1 MKLNLT
7 AALPLALLFPAV
19 AAAQTTLFSLDE
31 IVFSGNL
38 TELDADRSGL
48 SIEVI
53 TEEDLEAAGEVQIS
67 DYLARLPGLN
77 VTRDGPVG
85 QNSFP
90 RIRGLDGRYITVRIN
105 GIDVNDPSL
114 IQNQTNFG
122 GLTTANISRIEVL
135 YGSQSALYGS
145 EAVAGVIDIRTTAIP
160 DEVGDELGFS
170 IEGGSYDT
178 AQAAFSYAV
187 RGERGGLAFSAT
199 RLVTEGF
206 SAAEEGDGNT
216 EADGHRATTLSFSGE
231 YDVTDTVT
239 IGVDTFWQ
247 DSFTE
252 FDEGPGAPPGPFNGD
267 GPQTQDVTQRGARL
281 YAEIEGGAVDHE
293 FSLSDYET
301 ERFFP
306 LGFFQRFIGERTE
319 MRYVGTWEFAP
330 ESALSFGLERSEER
344 FMSITSLGSVSSAE
358 IDVTSAIADI
368 AWAVSSNLD
377 LSLSGRIDDHSRFGT
392 QHNLRAALALRPD
405 ADTVIR
411 ASVGQGTRAP
421 SLFELFSD
429 NGNPGLS
436 PETSLSVDLGMERS
450 FGDLRLGATVFW
462 IQVNDLIGFDGT
474 ATFCAS
480 PFGCYVQVPGET
492 TTQGVE
498 LAASYDV
505 TERISAFG
513 TYTYTDTETASGA
526 RLTRVPRHQLSLG
539 VAGELDSGWRFSVA
553 GIGAADT
560 AVSTFATNQLDD
572 YFVVNA
578 NVGYELSDGVEAY
591 LRVDNLF
598 DTEYQTS
605 PGFGTSDR
613 AVYLGLRSRF

>member
-1 MKLNLT
+1 MKHTIT
-7 AALPLALLFPAV
+7 AALPLALLFPAM
-19 AAAQTTLFSLDE
+19 APAQTALFSLDE

-53 TEEDLEAAGEVQIS
+53 TEADLEAAGDVQIS

-77 VTRDGPVG
+77 VTRDGPLG

-90 RIRGLDGRYITVRIN
+90 RIRGLDGRYISVRIN

-145 EAVAGVIDIRTTAIP
+145 EAVAGVIDIRTTSIP
-160 DEVGDELGFS
+160 DEVGDELRFS
-170 IEGGSYDT
+170 IEGGSYET
-178 AQAAFSYAV
+178 AQAALSYAV
-187 RGERGGLAFSAT
+187 RGERGGLALSAS

-206 SAAEEGDGNT
+206 SAAEENDGNT
-216 EADGHRATTLSFSGE
+216 EADGHRSTMLSFSGE

-239 IGVDTFWQ
+239 VGLDAFWQ

-252 FDEGPGAPPGPFNGD
+252 FDAGPGAPIGPFNGD

-281 YAEIEGGAVDHE
+281 YAEIEGGALDHE
-293 FSLSDYET
+293 FSLSAFET

-306 LGFFQRFIGERTE
+306 LGFFQRFVGERTE
-319 MRYVGTWEFAP
+319 LRYVGTWDFAP
-330 ESALSFGLERSEER
+330 DSALSFGLERSEER
-344 FMSITSLGSVSSAE
+344 FTSVTSIGDASSGA
-358 IDVTSAIADI
+358 IDVTSAFADLT
-368 AWAVSSNLD
+368 WAVSPDLD

-392 QHNLRAALALRPD
+392 QNRLRAALAWRPD

-411 ASVGQGTRAP
+411 ATVGQGSRAP

-429 NGNPGLS
+429 NGNPSLS
-436 PETSLSVDLGMERS
+436 PESSLSVELGIDRD
-450 FGDLRLGATVFW
+450 FGALSLGATAFW
-462 IQVNDLIGFDGT
+462 IRVDDLIDFDSDST
-474 ATFCAS
+474 ACAS
-480 PFGCYVQVPGET
+480 PFGCYEQIPGET

-498 LAASYDV
+498 LTASYDL
-505 TERISAFG
+505 TDRISAFG
-513 TYTYTDTETASGA
+513 TYTYTDTETATGG

-539 VAGELDSGWRFSVA
+539 VTGELEDGWRFSVA

-560 AVSTFATNQLDD
+560 AVSSFAPNPLDD

-578 NVGYELSDGVEAY
+578 SVGYELADGVEAY

-598 DTEYQTS
+598 DTQYQTS
-605 PGFGTSDR
+605 PGYGTSDR